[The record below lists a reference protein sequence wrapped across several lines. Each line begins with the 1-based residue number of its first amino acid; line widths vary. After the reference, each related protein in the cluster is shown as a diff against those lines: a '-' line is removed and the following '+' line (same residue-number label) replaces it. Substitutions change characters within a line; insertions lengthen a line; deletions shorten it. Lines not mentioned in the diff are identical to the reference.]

1 MRKKRKAA
9 SVFQNPGLADFCHK
23 TIAMSIF
30 ELKGEAY
37 IELNKL
43 LKINNLVG
51 SGGEAKMR
59 IRDGEA
65 IVNGE
70 VDTRVRKKLRP
81 GDRVEFGGEMIEV
94 RDS

>member
-1 MRKKRKAA
+1 MTTFKLDGK
-9 SVFQNPGLADFCHK
+9 
-23 TIAMSIF
+23 
-30 ELKGEAY
+30 EY

-43 LKINNLVG
+43 LKINHLVG

-70 VDTRVRKKLRP
+70 EDTRVKRKMRA
-81 GDRVEFGGEMIEV
+81 GDKVEFGGEVIV
-94 RDS
+94 VQA